1 MSRSP
6 PPCLPDIQCFPQMFL
21 VLMNLSI
28 VSLHTANQLCL
39 FPVVVGYHIYY
50 MLPFSLNKIFW
61 CFIHQF
67 SSIQSLNRVR
77 LFATL
82 WIIAYQAPPS
92 MGFSKQEYWSGV
104 PLHSSKK
111 FHVLL
116 FWSIDLKFFL
126 SVSVEV
132 LSHI

>member
-82 WIIAYQAPPS
+82 WTAACQASLSLTNSRSLLKLMSIESVMPS
-92 MGFSKQEYWSGV
+92 NHLILIQIHKRLSLG
-104 PLHSSKK
+104 
-111 FHVLL
+111 
-116 FWSIDLKFFL
+116 FFL
-126 SVSVEV
+126 
-132 LSHI
+132 LCCA